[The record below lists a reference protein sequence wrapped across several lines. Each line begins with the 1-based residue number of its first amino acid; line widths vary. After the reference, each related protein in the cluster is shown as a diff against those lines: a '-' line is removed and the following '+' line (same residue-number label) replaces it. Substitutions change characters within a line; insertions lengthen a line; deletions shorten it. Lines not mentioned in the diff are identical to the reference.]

1 MPTLAE
7 SKCEDISLGTVL
19 LLSLHRNCSKLLPL
33 VATTALLTNLLFIK
47 IALSLK
53 VRQTHVIQH
62 FSVPQGDIQ
71 VNSRLFALWKLMTLY
86 NFCLIVFHNV
96 YVSQSGKT
104 LVQCASLGHQG
115 MRKDTSDGEG
125 SPRSC
130 CLDTTRT
137 VQAYS
142 AHSANIW
149 EQWMNK

>member
-33 VATTALLTNLLFIK
+33 VATNALLTDLLFIK

-53 VRQTHVIQH
+53 VRQTHVTQH

-96 YVSQSGKT
+96 FIVSQSGKT
-104 LVQCASLGHQG
+104 FVQCASLGHQG

-137 VQAYS
+137 GQAYG
-142 AHSANIW
+142 AHSATI
-149 EQWMNK
+149 

>member
-19 LLSLHRNCSKLLPL
+19 LSSLLRMLKCSKLLPL
-33 VATTALLTNLLFIK
+33 VATAALLTNLLFIK

-53 VRQTHVIQH
+53 VRQTHVMQC
-62 FSVPQGDIQ
+62 FSVPHGDIQ

-86 NFCLIVFHNV
+86 NFCLIVFYSV
-96 YVSQSGKT
+96 FVSQSGET
-104 LVQCASLGHQG
+104 FVQCASLGHQG

-130 CLDTTRT
+130 CLDTTST
-137 VQAYS
+137 VQAYG
-142 AHSANIW
+142 AHSANI
-149 EQWMNK
+149 